1 MEMGLAGDPWDLY
14 GILREIN
21 PAPFAAWLQFPDFQI
36 VSASPERF
44 LSLSSNRVAESRPIK
59 GTRPRGADPVEDA
72 RLRDELEKS
81 TKDRAENVMIVDLV
95 RNDLGRV
102 AEIGSVEVPELQV
115 IEPYATVFQMV
126 STVRAKLRKDRD
138 AVDLVRACFPGGSM
152 TGAPKIEAMKIIDAL
167 EPVKRGVYSGAIG
180 YFDHSGVMDLSI
192 VIRTIV
198 CKDGRATFGVGGAV
212 VADSD
217 PQDEYQETLDKAAA
231 LIEAL
236 QTLAGRKESP

>member
-1 MEMGLAGDPWDLY
+1 LY
-14 GILREIN
+14 GALREIN
-21 PAPFAAWLQFPDFQI
+21 PAPFAAWLQLPGFQV

-44 LSLSSNRVAESRPIK
+44 LRLGPDRIAESRPIK
-59 GTRPRGADPVEDA
+59 GTRPRGKDAAEDD
-72 RLRDELEKS
+72 RLGQDLANS
-81 TKDRAENVMIVDLV
+81 AKDRAENVMIVDLV

-102 AEIGSVEVPELQV
+102 AEIGSVAVPEMQV

-126 STVRAKLRKDRD
+126 STVQARLREDRD
-138 AVDLVRACFPGGSM
+138 ALDLVRACFPGGSM

-180 YFDHSGVMDLSI
+180 YLDHSGVMDLSI

-198 CKDGRATFGVGGAV
+198 CRDGRAIFGVGGAV

-217 PQDEYQETLDKAAA
+217 PGAEYQETLDKAAA
-231 LIEAL
+231 LIAAVEAVAERGE
-236 QTLAGRKESP
+236 QP